1 MFIFVFS
8 IYLLPLTPYPLET
21 EQLMTL
27 HYRHLP
33 EKDRRSYAALEVA
46 KLGHGGIAYIGRLF
60 SMSRVTIYKGQKEL
74 WESLE
79 ADRNQGIVFPT
90 TRQRRPGGGR
100 KKNNA
105 VPDKS
110 AVNRSDRD
118 AQGR

>member
-1 MFIFVFS
+1 MI
-8 IYLLPLTPYPLET
+8 
-21 EQLMTL
+21 L

-33 EKDRRSYAALEVA
+33 EKDRRHYAALEVA
-46 KLGHGGIAYIGRLF
+46 KLGHGGITYIGRLF

-79 ADRNQGIVFPT
+79 VNRNQDIVPAP

-105 VPDKS
+105 VKS
-110 AVNRSDRD
+110 KSVADRPDRD
-118 AQGR
+118 S